1 MLENNWKD
9 SAPKVPQEFHERFE
23 ETLRQIEETTISDN
37 KRKNKKIRIRVLTV
51 AAALCACMT
60 VTVAAKEFLKWNV
73 VLKERLNP
81 SEEQQKSLEET
92 NYIQNVN
99 QSETHNGVTVALS
112 DSLDMYYILYYPTI
126 ELSFMHSTLCSK
138 ILFWCKARSN
148 HLRNYIWKT

>member
-60 VTVAAKEFLKWNV
+60 VTVAAKELFLMT
-73 VLKERLNP
+73 P
-81 SEEQQKSLEET
+81 
-92 NYIQNVN
+92 I
-99 QSETHNGVTVALS
+99 
-112 DSLDMYYILYYPTI
+112 TI
-126 ELSFMHSTLCSK
+126 
-138 ILFWCKARSN
+138 
-148 HLRNYIWKT
+148 